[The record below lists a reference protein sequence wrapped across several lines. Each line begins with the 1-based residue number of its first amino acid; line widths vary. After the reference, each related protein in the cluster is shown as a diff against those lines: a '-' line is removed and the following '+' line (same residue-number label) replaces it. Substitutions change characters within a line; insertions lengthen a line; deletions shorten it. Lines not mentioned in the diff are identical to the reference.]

1 MAKTNVMVL
10 VDDQHGN
17 TLDSV
22 AREIARSGVE
32 VGRVIRGMKTIFG
45 EVSDLSV
52 IEKVRGVDGV
62 VAVREEGVFSLPPMD
77 RNVAQ

>member
-10 VDDQHGN
+10 VDDRDGH

-22 AREIARSGVE
+22 AEEIAQSGVE

-45 EVSDLSV
+45 EVDDISV

-62 VAVREEGVFSLPPMD
+62 LAVREEGVISLPPMD